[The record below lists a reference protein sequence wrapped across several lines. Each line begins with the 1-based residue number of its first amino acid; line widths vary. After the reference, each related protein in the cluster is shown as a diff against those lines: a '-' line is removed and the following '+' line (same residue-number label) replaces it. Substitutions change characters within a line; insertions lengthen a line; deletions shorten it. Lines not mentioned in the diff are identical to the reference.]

1 MRLSTIAAMAVLALL
16 PPRPARA
23 QDAPPNAPAVDQ
35 ARRRAEASA
44 PDAPPASVALE
55 QPEPSQ
61 GHFIAVGVHGIG
73 AMAFDADRGT
83 RQPTFGQAVSL
94 RLGESV
100 TGWLSLSL
108 ALALGSTHGKERDS
122 LTLVRFGVTSQWYLS
137 ERCFVQ
143 AGFGATNA
151 QGPDPEDYDL
161 TRGRYGDFYLT
172 GLGYD
177 FYLSDRTQSGGWVF
191 SPIVNADV
199 GPDSKFTTT
208 SLWLGVEVSWW
219 SGLSRDKL
227 ELPTPKAYGK

>member
-1 MRLSTIAAMAVLALL
+1 MRLSAIAAMALLVLL
-16 PPRPARA
+16 PPRPTRA
-23 QDAPPNAPAVDQ
+23 QGAPPSAPAVDE
-35 ARRRAEASA
+35 ARDGAEASA

-55 QPEPSQ
+55 EPEPSQ

-83 RQPTFGQAVSL
+83 REPTFGQAVSL

-100 TGWLSLSL
+100 TDWLSLSL
-108 ALALGSTHGKERDS
+108 AVALGSTYGKERDS
-122 LTLVRFGVTSQWYLS
+122 LTLVRFGITSQWYFS

-177 FYLSDRTQSGGWVF
+177 FYLSDSTRSGGWVF
-191 SPIVNADV
+191 SPILTADV

-219 SGLSRDKL
+219 NGLSRDKL